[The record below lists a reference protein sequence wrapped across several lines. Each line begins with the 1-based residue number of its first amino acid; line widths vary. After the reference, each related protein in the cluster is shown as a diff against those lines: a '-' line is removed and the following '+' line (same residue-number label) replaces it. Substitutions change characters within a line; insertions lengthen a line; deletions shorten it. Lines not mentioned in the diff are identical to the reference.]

1 MTHPPSPPDPH
12 WQATRSPKGSSL
24 PSSELDR
31 LKLFIYLVP
40 IFGVVP
46 ALVSLYRRRQNTAEE
61 KNVSRL
67 VVVLA
72 FSWLVAYALLGGSA
86 QLSDGLAPRLLI
98 TSTLMTTGYFLTN
111 LWLMVRLWQ
120 RKSIRLPGFS
130 PLGDKL
136 P

>member
-1 MTHPPSPPDPH
+1 M
-12 WQATRSPKGSSL
+12 

-72 FSWLVAYALLGGSA
+72 FSWLAAYALLGGSA
-86 QLSDGLAPRLLI
+86 HLSDGLAPRLLI
-98 TSTLMTTGYFLTN
+98 TSTLMTTGYFITN